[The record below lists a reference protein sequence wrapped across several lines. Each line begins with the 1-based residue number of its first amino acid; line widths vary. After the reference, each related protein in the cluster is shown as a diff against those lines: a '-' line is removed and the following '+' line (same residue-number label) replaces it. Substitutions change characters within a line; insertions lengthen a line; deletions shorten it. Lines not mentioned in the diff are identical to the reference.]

1 VTRLRFRPQA
11 ASAGGRRTWPHSPV
25 AAARL
30 RSAGHRVYS
39 LTALLA
45 LVAIFGGC
53 TTRLTPPPSPANPV
67 PVLILDHGRHASL
80 VLPSA
85 QGGTIRYSYGDW
97 RYYARDVTGLR
108 SGAAALF
115 WPTASALGRREL
127 EAPPE
132 EAAVRRALRVW
143 ADTVIT
149 FQVEGARAEALR
161 TRLDTLYSQ
170 GREKAHLYN
179 ETYDLDFVHHPRR
192 YWFGHNSNQVLAG
205 WLRELGIN
213 ARGPTL
219 LSSWKVEPPHGAG
232 AEGGQRRPD
241 APNGRPRPQAG
252 LLPQGS

>member
-1 VTRLRFRPQA
+1 MGRLRLALA
-11 ASAGGRRTWPHSPV
+11 ALLGLG
-25 AAARL
+25 AAA
-30 RSAGHRVYS
+30 A
-39 LTALLA
+39 
-45 LVAIFGGC
+45 GC
-53 TTRLTPPPSPANPV
+53 TARLTPPPSPANPV

-85 QGGTIRYSYGDW
+85 QGGSIRYSYGDW
-97 RYYARDVTGLR
+97 RYYARAVTGLR

-149 FQVEGARAEALR
+149 LEVEGARAEALR

-170 GREKAHLYN
+170 GRDKAHLYN
-179 ETYDLDFVHHPRR
+179 EIYDLDFVHHPRR
-192 YWFGHNSNQVLAG
+192 YWFGHNSNQVVAG

-213 ARGPTL
+213 VRGPTL
-219 LSSWKVEPPHGAG
+219 LSSWKVEPP
-232 AEGGQRRPD
+232 P
-241 APNGRPRPQAG
+241 PR
-252 LLPQGS
+252 QGS